1 MQKQINNL
9 RDLIFLA
16 EQSENIFMAERLKEL
31 KELIETEK
39 DNNKLAEELR
49 NLV

>member
-1 MQKQINNL
+1 MKHDITLTYLIFLVRQTDN
-9 RDLIFLA
+9 IFLA
-16 EQSENIFMAERLKEL
+16 ERLEEL

>member
-1 MQKQINNL
+1 MSHNITL
-9 RDLIFLA
+9 SDLIFLA
-16 EQSENIFMAERLKEL
+16 QQTDNTFLVERLEEL

>member
-1 MQKQINNL
+1 MSHNITIS
-9 RDLIFLA
+9 DLIFLA
-16 EQSENIFMAERLKEL
+16 RQTDNTFLVERLEEL

>member
-1 MQKQINNL
+1 MKNETTL
-9 RDLIFLA
+9 SDLIFIA
-16 EQSENIFMAERLKEL
+16 QETENVFMAERLREL
-31 KELIETEK
+31 KELIQTEK

>member
-1 MQKQINNL
+1 MKNETTL
-9 RDLIFLA
+9 SDLIFIA
-16 EQSENIFMAERLKEL
+16 QETENIFMAERLREL
-31 KELIETEK
+31 KEFIETEK

>member
-1 MQKQINNL
+1 MKNETTL
-9 RDLIFLA
+9 SDLIFIA
-16 EQSENIFMAERLKEL
+16 TQTENVFMAKRLKEL

>member
-1 MQKQINNL
+1 MKNETTL
-9 RDLIFLA
+9 SDLIFIA
-16 EQSENIFMAERLKEL
+16 QETENVFIAERLKEL
-31 KELIETEK
+31 KKLIETEK

>member
-1 MQKQINNL
+1 MKNETTL
-9 RDLIFLA
+9 SDLIFIA
-16 EQSENIFMAERLKEL
+16 QETENIFMAERLKEL
-31 KELIETEK
+31 RELIETEK

>member
-1 MQKQINNL
+1 MKNKTTL
-9 RDLIFLA
+9 SDLIFLSK
-16 EQSENIFMAERLKEL
+16 QSENVFIAERLKEL
-31 KELIETEK
+31 KELIQTEK

>member
-1 MQKQINNL
+1 MAQ
-9 RDLIFLA
+9 
-16 EQSENIFMAERLKEL
+16 ETENVFMAERLKEL
-31 KELIETEK
+31 KKLIETEK

>member
-1 MQKQINNL
+1 MKNETTL
-9 RDLIFLA
+9 SDLIFLA
-16 EQSENIFMAERLKEL
+16 EHSENTFMAERLKEL

>member
-1 MQKQINNL
+1 MNHNITL
-9 RDLIFLA
+9 SDLIFLA
-16 EQSENIFMAERLKEL
+16 QQTDNTFLVERLEEL

>member
-1 MQKQINNL
+1 MKNEITL
-9 RDLIFLA
+9 SDLIYMA
-16 EQSENIFMAERLKEL
+16 EISENVFMTERLKEL

>member
-1 MQKQINNL
+1 MKNETTL
-9 RDLIFLA
+9 SDLISLS
-16 EQSENIFMAERLKEL
+16 EQSENVFIAERLKEL

>member
-1 MQKQINNL
+1 MKNKTTL
-9 RDLIFLA
+9 SDLIFLA
-16 EQSENIFMAERLKEL
+16 EHSENTFMERLKEL

>member
-1 MQKQINNL
+1 MKNETTL
-9 RDLIFLA
+9 SDLIFIA
-16 EQSENIFMAERLKEL
+16 QETENIFMAERLKEL
-31 KELIETEK
+31 KELIQTEK

>member
-1 MQKQINNL
+1 MKNETTL
-9 RDLIFLA
+9 SDLIFIA
-16 EQSENIFMAERLKEL
+16 QETENIFMAERLKEL

-39 DNNKLAEELR
+39 DNNKLTEELR

>member
-1 MQKQINNL
+1 MKNKATLSDFIYIL
-9 RDLIFLA
+9 
-16 EQSENIFMAERLKEL
+16 EQSENTLVAERLKEL
-31 KELIETEK
+31 KELIQTEK

>member
-1 MQKQINNL
+1 MKNETTL
-9 RDLIFLA
+9 SDLIFITQ
-16 EQSENIFMAERLKEL
+16 ETENIFMAERLREL
-31 KELIETEK
+31 KELIQTEK

>member
-1 MQKQINNL
+1 MKNETTL
-9 RDLIFLA
+9 SDLIFLS
-16 EQSENIFMAERLKEL
+16 EQSENVFMAERLKEL

-39 DNNKLAEELR
+39 NNNKLAEELR

>member
-1 MQKQINNL
+1 MKNEIKIT
-9 RDLIFLA
+9 DLIFLA
-16 EQSENIFMAERLKEL
+16 SQTDNLFMLERLTEL

>member
-1 MQKQINNL
+1 MKNETTL
-9 RDLIFLA
+9 SDLIFIA
-16 EQSENIFMAERLKEL
+16 QETENIFMAERLKEL
-31 KELIETEK
+31 KKLIETEK

>member
-1 MQKQINNL
+1 MKNETTL
-9 RDLIFLA
+9 SDLIFIA
-16 EQSENIFMAERLKEL
+16 QETENIFMAESLKEL
-31 KELIETEK
+31 KETEK

>member
-1 MQKQINNL
+1 MKEKATL
-9 RDLIFLA
+9 SDLIYVL
-16 EQSENIFMAERLKEL
+16 EQTENVFMAERLKEL
-31 KELIETEK
+31 KELIQTEK

>member
-1 MQKQINNL
+1 MKNETTL
-9 RDLIFLA
+9 SDLIFIA
-16 EQSENIFMAERLKEL
+16 KETENVFMAERLKEL

>member
-1 MQKQINNL
+1 MKNETTL
-9 RDLIFLA
+9 SDLIFIA
-16 EQSENIFMAERLKEL
+16 QETENIFMAERLREL

>member
-1 MQKQINNL
+1 MKNKTTL
-9 RDLIFLA
+9 SDLIFLS
-16 EQSENIFMAERLKEL
+16 EQSENVFIAERLKEL
-31 KELIETEK
+31 GELIETEK

>member
-1 MQKQINNL
+1 MKNETTL
-9 RDLIFLA
+9 SDLIFIA
-16 EQSENIFMAERLKEL
+16 QETENIFMAERLREL
-31 KELIETEK
+31 KELIQTEK